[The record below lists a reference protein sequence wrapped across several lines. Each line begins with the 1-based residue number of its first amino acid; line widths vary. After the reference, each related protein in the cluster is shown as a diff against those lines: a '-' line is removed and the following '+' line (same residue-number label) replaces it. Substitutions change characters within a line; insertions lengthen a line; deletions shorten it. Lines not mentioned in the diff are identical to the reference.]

1 MLEVTLGPCAV
12 SGLECPGTLLLAAAP
27 YWKRYFMA
35 SEFASIV
42 YAPSY
47 SRSAPI
53 LGHTHPSLRSRLDI
67 LSTCYRQL
75 NTTLQ

>member
-1 MLEVTLGPCAV
+1 MLEVTLGPCDV

-47 SRSAPI
+47 SRSTPI

-67 LSTCYRQL
+67 LSTCCRQL